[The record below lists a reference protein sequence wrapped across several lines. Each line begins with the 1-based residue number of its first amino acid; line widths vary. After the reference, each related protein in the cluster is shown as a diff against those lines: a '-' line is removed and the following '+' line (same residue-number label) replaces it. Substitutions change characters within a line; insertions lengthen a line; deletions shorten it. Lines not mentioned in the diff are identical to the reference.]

1 MFISV
6 PFYVKRK
13 GRTMK
18 KFVLKRLLMAIVTM
32 WVIITI
38 TFVIMHA
45 VPGDPFAREGK
56 MPEQVY
62 QNLRAQYGLDKPLG
76 EQYVIYLKN
85 IVKGDFGKSM
95 KSQAETVNQM
105 IKRGA
110 PVSAQIGL
118 QAFIISMILGPALG
132 SIAALY
138 QNKLPDYITMI
149 LAIIG
154 ISVPSFIF
162 ATLLV
167 QFVAKQ
173 VAWLPISG
181 WGTFSHSILP
191 SLSLALMPIAASAR
205 LMRSSMLEVLGQ
217 DYIRTARSKGLSKL
231 KVIMNHAVRNAIMP
245 VVSTLGTTLSGLLTG
260 SFVIEKIFGVP
271 GLGNFLISSVTNRD
285 YTLIMGTTIFYS
297 FVLIILLLI
306 VDILYVIIDPR
317 IQLTGGKR

>member
-1 MFISV
+1 
-6 PFYVKRK
+6 
-13 GRTMK
+13 MK

-62 QNLRAQYGLDKPLG
+62 QNLRAQYGLDKPVS

-85 IVKGDFGKSM
+85 IMKGDFGKSM

-118 QAFIISMILGPALG
+118 QAFIISIILGPALG

-149 LAIIG
+149 IAIIG

-217 DYIRTARSKGLSKL
+217 DYIRTARSKGLSKF
-231 KVIMNHAVRNAIMP
+231 KVIMGHAVRNAILP

>member
-1 MFISV
+1 
-6 PFYVKRK
+6 
-13 GRTMK
+13 MK

-85 IVKGDFGKSM
+85 IMKGDFGKSM

-149 LAIIG
+149 IAIIG

-217 DYIRTARSKGLSKL
+217 DYIRTARSKGLSKF
-231 KVIMNHAVRNAIMP
+231 KVIMGHAVRNAILP

-306 VDILYVIIDPR
+306 VDILYVVIDPR

>member
-1 MFISV
+1 
-6 PFYVKRK
+6 
-13 GRTMK
+13 MK

-38 TFVIMHA
+38 TFVIMHS

-62 QNLRAQYGLDKPLG
+62 QNLRAQYGLDKPVSA
-76 EQYVIYLKN
+76 QYVIYLKN
-85 IVKGDFGKSM
+85 IMKGDFGKSM

-118 QAFIISMILGPALG
+118 QAFIISIILGPALG

-149 LAIIG
+149 IAIIG

-181 WGTFSHSILP
+181 WGTFRHSILP

-217 DYIRTARSKGLSKL
+217 DYIRTARSKGLSKF
-231 KVIMNHAVRNAIMP
+231 KVIMGHAVRNAILP

-297 FVLIILLLI
+297 FVLIILLLV